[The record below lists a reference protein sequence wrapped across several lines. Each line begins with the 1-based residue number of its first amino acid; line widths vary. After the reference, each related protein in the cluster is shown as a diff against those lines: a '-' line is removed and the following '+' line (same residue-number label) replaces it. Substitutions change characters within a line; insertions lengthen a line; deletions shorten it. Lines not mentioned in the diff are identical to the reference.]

1 MCGQWRGGLPPSF
14 AASPLRRGIFAGWL
28 AEPKLVQ
35 RRNRPASASLLPSRL
50 RRYGATS
57 RDATARHPSPA
68 FMSED
73 GGPDL
78 SQMEPPPALV
88 RTGWRVQGRRTVG
101 PLNDLHCIGVV
112 CSQPLGDPT
121 FSPSGNLLISWM
133 CAVGL
138 LRRVVYFESSL
149 GSHPPPRAVNSARYA
164 EMSRRSPQGEGG
176 PLSRKQLRKS
186 PQSGE
191 PLSAFRPNVSRA
203 RRLRV
208 LGCPSPG
215 LLRHLQPDPD
225 QERSLRS
232 GRALAV
238 LPMQAEWP
246 GPDHRTFH
254 QTFDKVPQ
262 VPL

>member
-57 RDATARHPSPA
+57 RDAIARHPSPA
-68 FMSED
+68 FMSEEWWPRFVPD
-73 GGPDL
+73 GTASSLGSNWLEGSRTPHSRPAQRFTLYWRSLL
-78 SQMEPPPALV
+78 SAV
-88 RTGWRVQGRRTVG
+88 GRPHIFT
-101 PLNDLHCIGVV
+101 
-112 CSQPLGDPT
+112 
-121 FSPSGNLLISWM
+121 SGNSLMNWM

-176 PLSRKQLRKS
+176 PLSRKLLRKS
-186 PQSGE
+186 PQCGE

-208 LGCPSPG
+208 LGCPIAWITAAP
-215 LLRHLQPDPD
+215 PA
-225 QERSLRS
+225 RS
-232 GRALAV
+232 
-238 LPMQAEWP
+238 
-246 GPDHRTFH
+246 
-254 QTFDKVPQ
+254 
-262 VPL
+262 